1 MTDPRVAAVFD
12 RLAEICQELLGEIL
26 VGVYVH
32 GSLALG
38 GFTWAGSDI
47 DVLIV
52 VSDEPPFTVRRELIR
67 RFLDLETICP
77 RKGLELSIV
86 LETDCREIRPSVPY
100 CLHYSG
106 AWREAYLRDMDK
118 TLRELHGEDPDLPA
132 HFAVANRA
140 CICLCGKAPAEV
152 FAEVP
157 PELYR
162 ESILFDVG
170 NAAKDI
176 FAHPVYV
183 TLNLC
188 RAIAFVRDGVI
199 LSKRDGAEWA
209 LLHLPERFAPLI
221 GHAADC
227 YRRGQPFS
235 DDALRDHFADFAKT
249 CLSLLR

>member
-12 RLAEICQELLGEIL
+12 GLTEICRTLLGKTL

-38 GFTWAGSDI
+38 GFTWAGSDV

-52 VSDEPPFTVRRELIR
+52 VSAEPPFDVRRELIR
-67 RFLDLETICP
+67 RFLDLEMICP

-106 AWREAYLRDMDK
+106 AWREAYLRDLDE

-132 HFAVANRA
+132 HFAVVNRA
-140 CICLCGKAPAEV
+140 CIRLCGKEQAEV

-162 ESILFDVG
+162 ESILFDIG
-170 NAAKDI
+170 NAAEDI

-188 RAIAFVRDGVI
+188 RAIAFVRDGLI
-199 LSKRDGAEWA
+199 LSKLDGAEWA
-209 LLHLPERFAPLI
+209 LRHLPERFAPLI

-249 CLSLLR
+249 CLSLL

>member
-12 RLAEICQELLGEIL
+12 KLTEICRRLLGKTL
-26 VGVYVH
+26 VGIYVH

-38 GFTWAGSDI
+38 GFTWTGSDI

-52 VSDEPPFTVRRELIR
+52 VSAEPPFDVRRELIR
-67 RFLDLETICP
+67 CFLDLETICP

-86 LETDCREIRPSVPY
+86 LEGDCREIRQAVPY

-106 AWREAYLRDMDK
+106 AWRQAYLRDLDG
-118 TLRELHGEDPDLPA
+118 TLRELCGEDPDLPA
-132 HFAVANRA
+132 HFAVINRA
-140 CICLCGKAPAEV
+140 CIRLSGKEPAEV

-170 NAAKDI
+170 NAAEDI
-176 FAHPVYV
+176 FAQPVYV

-188 RAIAFVRDGVI
+188 RAVAFVRDGLI
-199 LSKRDGAEWA
+199 LSKQDGAGWA
-209 LLHLPERFAPLI
+209 LRHLPEKFAPLI
-221 GHAADC
+221 CHAADC
-227 YRRGQPFS
+227 YRNGSDFS
-235 DDALRDHFADFAKT
+235 VDSFRDQFADFAQT
-249 CLSLLR
+249 CLSLL